1 MSSEKDDEKKA
12 KITKVIDQEILE
24 MNDHQIETA
33 IREQK
38 EQERKDRENKIREA
52 KRSVRIRSLRK
63 DWKEQEEKLRQLRE
77 QYENQR

>member
-1 MSSEKDDEKKA
+1 MSSEKDDEKKE
-12 KITKVIDQEILE
+12 KITKVINQEILE

-63 DWKEQEEKLRQLRE
+63 D
-77 QYENQR
+77 